1 MYMLLLPSPHQN
13 QTGISWWKASVL
25 GSEGIKAQRRKCSK
39 VCQRVSL
46 WGLSIFVFGP
56 FQRESVCVHMCWEI
70 VLWEEMYL
78 HISYFPEII
87 ALIHSPSNPR
97 GKPRLL
103 GLAPK
108 KAYVTELEK
117 KPWTS
122 NSHSFP
128 FYRIKSI
135 WIDLLRRTLFAS
147 LEGPFYIGKSVFFPS
162 AS

>member
-1 MYMLLLPSPHQN
+1 M
-13 QTGISWWKASVL
+13 L
-25 GSEGIKAQRRKCSK
+25 GSEGIKAQRRKCGK

-117 KPWTS
+117 KP
-122 NSHSFP
+122 
-128 FYRIKSI
+128 
-135 WIDLLRRTLFAS
+135 
-147 LEGPFYIGKSVFFPS
+147 
-162 AS
+162 